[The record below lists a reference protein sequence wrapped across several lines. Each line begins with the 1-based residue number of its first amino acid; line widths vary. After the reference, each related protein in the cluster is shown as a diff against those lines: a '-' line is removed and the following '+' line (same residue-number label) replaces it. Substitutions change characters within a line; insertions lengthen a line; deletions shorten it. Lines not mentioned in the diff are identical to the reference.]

1 MAYQVVFGELKEG
14 KSIIRK
20 IENLPT
26 QSDKP
31 TKDVTIVG
39 MSIHPILLE
48 ILPNRIIQTAAS
60 YQVRRPSTLPKRDL
74 IAQATHTKTFP
85 TTRARISKVLNSL
98 KSPLIS
104 RNTATKPSNPATL
117 VLL

>member
-1 MAYQVVFGELKEG
+1 MANTYVVANFLQHPELIACQVVFGELKEG

-39 MSIHPILLE
+39 MSNHAIMLGIA
-48 ILPNRIIQTAAS
+48 PN
-60 YQVRRPSTLPKRDL
+60 
-74 IAQATHTKTFP
+74 
-85 TTRARISKVLNSL
+85 
-98 KSPLIS
+98 
-104 RNTATKPSNPATL
+104 
-117 VLL
+117 

>member
-1 MAYQVVFGELKEG
+1 MVNTYVVANPFLYDELTVYQVVFGELKEG

-39 MSIHPILLE
+39 MS
-48 ILPNRIIQTAAS
+48 N
-60 YQVRRPSTLPKRDL
+60 D
-74 IAQATHTKTFP
+74 
-85 TTRARISKVLNSL
+85 
-98 KSPLIS
+98 
-104 RNTATKPSNPATL
+104 SNI
-117 VLL
+117 VVESV

>member
-1 MAYQVVFGELKEG
+1 MLWLFPFSYPELTVYQVVFGELKEG

-39 MSIHPILLE
+39 MSNHPI
-48 ILPNRIIQTAAS
+48 
-60 YQVRRPSTLPKRDL
+60 
-74 IAQATHTKTFP
+74 
-85 TTRARISKVLNSL
+85 
-98 KSPLIS
+98 
-104 RNTATKPSNPATL
+104 
-117 VLL
+117 